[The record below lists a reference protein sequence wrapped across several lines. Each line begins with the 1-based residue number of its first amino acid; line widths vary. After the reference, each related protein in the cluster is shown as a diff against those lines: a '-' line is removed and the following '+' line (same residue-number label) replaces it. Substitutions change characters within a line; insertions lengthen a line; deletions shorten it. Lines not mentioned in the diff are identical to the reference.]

1 MRKILL
7 VLIMAL
13 AMLCFTSCGGSDETA
28 QTDGRPEA
36 PKIVVTIFPEYDWVM
51 NILGDNPAGAE
62 VTMLLDS
69 GVDLHSFQPKTEDML
84 KVSES
89 DVFIYVGGSSD
100 AWVEDAI
107 KNATNPNQVVINLM
121 EVIGDEAKEEEVV
134 EGMQAEGEEAEEAE
148 GSEPELDEHV
158 WLSLQNAKLL
168 CSAIEE
174 GLAKV
179 DPANAEIYEANLGAY
194 LGRIDALDA
203 QYSEV
208 TSKAKVKT
216 LLFGDRFP
224 FRYLTDEYGLEY
236 YAAFVGCS
244 AETEASFETVKF
256 LAEKLDELDLPCVM
270 TIDGSDQ
277 KLAETIVQSTK
288 GKDQKILT
296 MNSMQAVTAEDVEKG
311 ASYIGIME
319 ENLESIRQALQ

>member
-1 MRKILL
+1 MRKLLL

-13 AMLCFTSCGGSDETA
+13 AMLCFTSCGGSDRAA
-28 QTDGRPEA
+28 QTDGSAEA

-121 EVIGDEAKEEEVV
+121 DVIGDEAKEEEVV

-174 GLAKV
+174 GLAKT
-179 DPANAEIYEANLGAY
+179 DPENAEIYAANLGAY